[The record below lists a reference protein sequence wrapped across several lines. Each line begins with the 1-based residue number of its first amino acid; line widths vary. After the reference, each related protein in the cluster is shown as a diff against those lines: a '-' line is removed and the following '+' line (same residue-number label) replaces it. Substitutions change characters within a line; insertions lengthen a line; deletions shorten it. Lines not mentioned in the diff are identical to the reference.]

1 MMGSPVLF
9 RSLAMLQAPQGIF
22 SRRGYVGPFDAD
34 LLVIFAFVATLVYLR
49 MRVRQRKA
57 QAQADLQKQL
67 IDKFSSGRE
76 LSDFLAT
83 PGGQKFIQDL
93 GSQSEGSR
101 SHILRS
107 LRSGIVLTV
116 VGASLIAVHLLRP
129 SGAPEGFVGVIL
141 LAIGVGLL
149 ISTGVSHRL
158 TKQWSQNPTPGPGSP
173 PPLS

>member
-1 MMGSPVLF
+1 MMGSLVLF
-9 RSLAMLQAPQGIF
+9 RSLAMLQAPF
-22 SRRGYVGPFDAD
+22 RERGPVPGGVFF

-49 MRVRQRKA
+49 MRVRQRQA

-101 SHILRS
+101 NHILRS

-129 SGAPEGFVGVIL
+129 SGAPEGFVGVLL

-149 ISTGVSHRL
+149 ISAAVSRRL
-158 TKQWSQNPTPGPGSP
+158 SRQWGQNAPPGPGTL